1 MRLDVTKG
9 AGYPI
14 LTARRISRTVRR
26 YPVDITVRFCGPTV
40 KELQRMWQQAVRQG
54 HRRLILHITA
64 LLQLSEG
71 VPPEEVAERVGVS
84 EGTLYRWRHDF
95 LLRRWD
101 SLRYG
106 TSTGRPSK
114 LTLTQKARLK
124 DLLAAGPLAAGYPT
138 ACWSSLVLQDLI
150 YREFGQ
156 FYNAHYICTLVRN
169 LGFSYQKA
177 RFVSD
182 HLDAERR
189 RVWLQEEWPALV
201 RRARTRGA
209 LLLFG
214 DEASFAQWGSLSY
227 TWAPRGQQ
235 PLVLTCG
242 KRKAYKVFGLID
254 YFTGRLFAHGQTERF
269 TARSYC
275 AFLATVLA
283 RTDRPIMLIQ
293 DGAKYHTA
301 AATQEFITAHQERL
315 SVYQLPS
322 YSPDYNPIE
331 HLWKNM
337 KRRTTHNRY
346 FPEFTMVCDS
356 VEEGLA
362 YFQAHPSEVKR
373 LMGTYLDHMAGLD
386 VAA

>member
-1 MRLDVTKG
+1 
-9 AGYPI
+9 
-14 LTARRISRTVRR
+14 
-26 YPVDITVRFCGPTV
+26 VDITVHFCGPTV
-40 KELQRMWQQAVRQG
+40 KQLRREWHAAVQRG
-54 HRRLILHITA
+54 HSRLIRHISA
-64 LLQLSEG
+64 LLAVGAG
-71 VPPEEVAERVGVS
+71 VPSAEVAERVGVS
-84 EGTLYRWRHDF
+84 ASTVYRWLQAF
-95 LLRRWD
+95 IVQRWA

-106 TSTGRPSK
+106 TAPGRPSK
-114 LTLTQKARLK
+114 LTPAQKERLK
-124 DLLAAGPLAAGYPT
+124 ELVVAGPLAAGYPT
-138 ACWSSLVLQDLI
+138 GCWSSLLLQDLI
-150 YREFGQ
+150 YREFGRL
-156 FYNAHYICTLVRN
+156 YNAHYVCALVRT
-169 LGFSYQKA
+169 LGLSYQKA

-182 HLDAERR
+182 HLDEERR
-189 RVWLQEEWPALV
+189 RVWLAQEWPAIV
-201 RRARTRGA
+201 RLARARGA

-242 KRKAYKVFGLID
+242 RRRAYKVFGLID
-254 YFTGRLFAHGQTERF
+254 YLSGRLFCHGQTERF
-269 TARSYC
+269 TAQSYC

-283 RTDRPIMLIQ
+283 STDRPIILIQ

-301 AATQEFITAHQERL
+301 AVTKEFMATHAARL

-337 KRRTTHNRY
+337 KKRTTHHRY
-346 FPEFTMVCDS
+346 FPEFALVCAS

-362 YFQAHPSEVKR
+362 YYEAHPTEVKR

-386 VAA
+386 PAA

>member
-1 MRLDVTKG
+1 M
-9 AGYPI
+9 
-14 LTARRISRTVRR
+14 
-26 YPVDITVRFCGPTV
+26 DITVRFCGATV
-40 KELQRMWQQAVRQG
+40 KEVQMVWREAVQRGQP
-54 HRRLILHITA
+54 RLIRHVTA
-64 LLQLSEG
+64 LLYLGDGLS
-71 VPPEEVAERVGVS
+71 VADVAVRVGVS
-84 EGTLYRWRHDF
+84 RTTVYTWRQDF
-95 LLRRWD
+95 LLRRSA

-106 TSTGRPSK
+106 TSPGRPSK
-114 LTLTQKARLK
+114 LTPTQKDRLK
-124 DLLAAGPLAAGYPT
+124 ALVTAGPLAAGYPT
-138 ACWSSLVLQDLI
+138 GCWSSLLLQDLI

-156 FYNAHYICTLVRN
+156 LYNAHYVCALLRN
-169 LGFSYQKA
+169 LGFSFHKA

-189 RVWLQEEWPALV
+189 RAWLQEAWPAIVGL
-201 RRARTRGA
+201 ARQRGA

-214 DEASFAQWGSLSY
+214 DEARFAQWGSLAY

-242 KRKAYKVFGLID
+242 RRRAYKVFGLID
-254 YFTGRLFAHGQTERF
+254 YFSGRLFVRGQTERF
-269 TARSYC
+269 TAQSYC
-275 AFLATVLA
+275 AFLAVVLA
-283 RTDRPIMLIQ
+283 STNQPLVLIQ

-301 AATQEFITAHQERL
+301 AATQEFIATHRERL

-346 FPEFTMVCDS
+346 FPAFDLLCAS

-362 YFQAHPSEVKR
+362 YFHAHPAEVKQ

-386 VAA
+386 AAA

>member
-1 MRLDVTKG
+1 
-9 AGYPI
+9 
-14 LTARRISRTVRR
+14 
-26 YPVDITVRFCGPTV
+26 VDITVRFCGPTL
-40 KELQRMWQQAVRQG
+40 KELQRTWQQAVRQG

-71 VPPEEVAERVGVS
+71 VPPGEVAARVGVS
-84 EGTLYRWRHDF
+84 EGTIYRWRHAF

-106 TSTGRPSK
+106 ASTGRPSK
-114 LTLTQKARLK
+114 LTPTQKARLK
-124 DLLAAGPLAAGYPT
+124 ELLAAGPLAAGYPT

-156 FYNAHYICTLVRN
+156 FYNAHYLCTLVRN

-177 RFVSD
+177 RFVAD
-182 HLDAERR
+182 HLDAARR

-201 RRARTRGA
+201 RLARTRGA

-254 YFTGRLFAHGQTERF
+254 YFTGRLFSQGQTERF

-275 AFLATVLA
+275 AFLTTVLA
-283 RTDRPIMLIQ
+283 GTDRPIMLIQ

-301 AATQEFITAHQERL
+301 AATQEFIAAHHERL